1 MATCSFCSKQINGSE
16 IFGEH
21 DQPACWNCW
30 SGLLAEEASQ
40 IVYGLGPHHHDL
52 SKTGSFIG
60 STVFEALPDKDEFG
74 RYDMGDAFFT
84 PDPDAPGLGIWEY
97 KAAPG
102 WRRS

>member
-1 MATCSFCSKQINGSE
+1 MMATCTFCSKQIKGHE

-21 DQPACWNCW
+21 NQQACWNCW
-30 SGLLAEEASQ
+30 SGMVAEEASQ

-60 STVFEALPDKDEFG
+60 

-84 PDPDAPGLGIWEY
+84 PDPDVPGLGIWEY
-97 KAAPG
+97 KALPG
-102 WRRS
+102 WRHP